1 MLFFKLVIC
10 YRKKSNSMT
19 NKVSFKELINGEKP
33 VLVDFTAS
41 WCGPC
46 KAMAPVIENVK
57 KSIGSKATI
66 VKIDIDNNAQFATSM
81 GITGVPTFVIFKN
94 GKEQWRQ
101 VGMISGTQLQ
111 SALEKHTA

>member
-1 MLFFKLVIC
+1 MA
-10 YRKKSNSMT
+10 
-19 NKVSFKELINGEKP
+19 NKMSFNELINSEKP

-46 KAMAPVIENVK
+46 KMMSPVVEKVK

-111 SALEKHTA
+111 VELEKHAA